1 MAISTLKLKLTLD
14 ADGFKAESQG
24 LLTNASTMAFGF
36 NQVTQAVRTVID
48 TAVGLSA
55 PFREAEGLMANVAS
69 LGVGNIGELN
79 SAIQELGA
87 DVGVPLSNLRGGL
100 YDVVSAG
107 VDASNQIDVLEA
119 SAKAAKAGLA
129 ETSDALNLGSAV
141 IKGYG
146 KDWGE
151 FDTVM
156 DMAFQTVKLGQTTF
170 PQLSSAI
177 GLVTP
182 LASSLKIEMDE
193 LFGVMATGTGVT
205 GTASEVAT
213 QLRAIMTYLAQPTKE
228 MTDLMRQK
236 GYATV
241 EAAVADQGLTGI
253 LKILGEETGGSAA
266 QMTKFFGSIEATNL
280 ALALSGGQYD
290 NLIEKT
296 QAMQSSAG
304 AMTDAFDIQNQT
316 LDSQIQMLQNQW
328 DVVMEK
334 SMGVLVPF
342 ASGLMELAG
351 AAIDTRSE
359 MTKFKDE
366 MDDVNSNLQDLS
378 NVDNLISRYE
388 DLTEK
393 GLNRTT
399 EETAELESITAKLA
413 ATYPDA
419 ITAIDNFGNASAISS
434 GKVKLLADQQK
445 ALWEREN
452 AELIKEQDKALM
464 DYIATLDGG
473 NDKLANMQGKMSQS
487 NRVIVTGMGATT
499 NVTEIAKDAYES
511 FKNRL
516 VDANKEINSQ
526 IALLANWVDV
536 SDPQAVKDYADS
548 LGYTATQYDTLQN
561 RINQYIE
568 SIGGLDDKPV
578 TVTVDTVITEMPNN
592 IAPLTVPIKPVM
604 DEVETD
610 GDVAADFFA
619 GIDQSP
625 FLEAYQAEVES
636 YKLLLDAKQIDDQTY
651 YDWRVALYDE
661 MAQEALTLYGADSDA
676 YLTALSEKYAAESE
690 QAAKLKE
697 LQDKQDGITKMSADT
712 MRKSVL
718 STYDAVSG
726 AATEWFGMNK
736 AIATGNAIVNTYE
749 GITAALKNPVPVL
762 KWIEVA
768 ATAAKG
774 WASVAGIQS
783 QSIPKKAMGGMLD
796 GSGAV
801 LGAGNFGSGENRL
814 FIGNS
819 GEFLVNANATAQNME
834 LLNNIN
840 NGVSYRPAAASGGS
854 SLDSAMVGQIIAE
867 RLSEAMEKVQINVR
881 SELDAMKFFRDNA
894 PKYEKDKVERTLS

>member
-24 LLTNASTMAFGF
+24 LLTNATTLALGF
-36 NQVTQAVRTVID
+36 NQVQQAVTTVINAAAD
-48 TAVGLSA
+48 LAA
-55 PFREAEGLMANVAS
+55 PFMEAESLMANVAS
-69 LGVGNIGELN
+69 LGVDNIDDLN
-79 SAIQELGA
+79 GAIQDLGQ

-156 DMAFQTVKLGQTTF
+156 DKAFQTVKLGQTTF
-170 PQLSSAI
+170 PQLAGAI

-182 LASSLKIEMDE
+182 LASSLNIEMDE

-205 GTASEVAT
+205 GSAAEVAT

-228 MTDLMRQK
+228 MTELMRAK

-253 LKILGEETGGSAA
+253 LKILGDETGGSAA

-290 NLIEKT
+290 NFIEKT
-296 QAMQSSAG
+296 EAMRSSTG
-304 AMTDAFDIQNQT
+304 AMTDAFDVQNAT
-316 LDSQIQMLQNQW
+316 LESQIQMLENQW
-328 DVVMEK
+328 DVVLEK

-342 ASGLMELAG
+342 ASGLLELAG

-359 MTKFKDE
+359 FAKFKNE
-366 MDDVNSNLQDLS
+366 MDEVNTNLQDLS

-388 DLTEK
+388 DLTDK

-399 EETAELESITAKLA
+399 QETAELESITAKLA

-419 ITAIDNFGNASAISS
+419 ITAIDEFGNASAISS
-434 GKVKLLADQQK
+434 GKVKLLADQKK

-452 AELIKEQDKALM
+452 ADLIKLQDKALM
-464 DYIATLDGG
+464 GFIDTLDGG
-473 NDKLANMQGKMSQS
+473 NEKLANMQSKLGESS
-487 NRVIVTGMGATT
+487 RVIVTGMGATT
-499 NVTEIAKDAYES
+499 NVADIASDAYET
-511 FKNRL
+511 FKNKL

-536 SDPQAVKDYADS
+536 SDPAAVKEYADS
-548 LGYTATQYDTLQN
+548 LGYTASQYDTLQS
-561 RINQYIE
+561 RIDNYIE
-568 SIGGLDDKPV
+568 SIGGLNNKPV
-578 TVTVDTVITEMPNN
+578 KVGVEPVITEIPNN
-592 IAPLTVPIKPVM
+592 LPPIAVPITPVM
-604 DEVETD
+604 DID
-610 GDVAADFFA
+610 ADDTSEMDFL
-619 GIDQSP
+619 GSIDQQP
-625 FLEAYQAEVES
+625 FLERYQTELDS
-636 YKLLLDAKQIDDQTY
+636 YKLMLDAKQIEDETY
-651 YDWRVALYDE
+651 HDWRLTLYDE
-661 MAQEALTLYGADSDA
+661 MVQEALAMYGADSDA
-676 YLTALSEKYAAESE
+676 YLTALSQKSAAEQEHSV
-690 QAAKLKE
+690 KLKE
-697 LQDKQDGITKMSADT
+697 IQDKNAAITRQSADI
-712 MRKSVL
+712 MQKSVL
-718 STYDAVSG
+718 STYDAMAG

-736 AIATGNAIVNTYE
+736 AVATANAIVNTYE
-749 GITAALKNPVPVL
+749 GITAALKNPIPFL
-762 KWIEVA
+762 KWMEVA

-774 WASVAGIQS
+774 WASVAGIQG
-783 QSIPKKAMGGMLD
+783 QEIPKKAMGGLLD
-796 GSGAV
+796 DSGSV
-801 LGAGNFGSGENRL
+801 IGAGNFGGGENRL

-819 GEFLVNANATAQNME
+819 GEFLINADATARNYE
-834 LLNNIN
+834 LINNIN
-840 NGVSYRPAAASGGS
+840 NGVNYQPAAASGGS
-854 SLDSAMVGQIIAE
+854 SLDSAMIGEIIGE
-867 RLSEAMEKVQINVR
+867 RVKEAMDNVR
-881 SELDAMKFFRDNA
+881 INIKSELDAMKFFRDNA
-894 PKYEKDKVERTLS
+894 PAYEKDKSARTLS